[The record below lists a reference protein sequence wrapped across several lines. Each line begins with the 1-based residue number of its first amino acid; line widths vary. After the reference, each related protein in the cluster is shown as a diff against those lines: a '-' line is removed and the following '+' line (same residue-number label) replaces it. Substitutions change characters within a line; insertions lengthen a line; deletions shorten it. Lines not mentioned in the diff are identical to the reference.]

1 MIDTGSAYSI
11 IHINTLRKLIRQPHI
26 IYQKKIHRTAN
37 NTELRTIGLVKLK
50 INIRNIPTFIL
61 AEVAIDLCT
70 SLVLGNDWIRQNR
83 IDIINTKQCISK
95 RQGSYVVTVP
105 FLIYE
110 DEAYQVLPVHRIH
123 LLPEQNIII
132 PVRVKIKNADTVIFT
147 PSNDLIG
154 KKKIINTTCTIES

>member
-1 MIDTGSAYSI
+1 
-11 IHINTLRKLIRQPHI
+11 
-26 IYQKKIHRTAN
+26 
-37 NTELRTIGLVKLK
+37 
-50 INIRNIPTFIL
+50 
-61 AEVAIDLCT
+61 
-70 SLVLGNDWIRQNR
+70 WIRQNR

-154 KKKIINTTCTIES
+154 KKRLLIPHALLKVEDGISWITMINANESSQYINTNVILGTISFPPLASISLSLLPSQKIERYTTPDIK